1 MGESPHTSVR
11 NAPYSIVMTRRVS
24 KDSIK
29 RLEHIIAV
37 QEARAKKM
45 RHQSVGS
52 PSQTVRLRASMKNSL
67 ALFRYT
73 LQQIRESDEK
83 LELSW
88 AMLDVGKGILSSS

>member
-1 MGESPHTSVR
+1 M
-11 NAPYSIVMTRRVS
+11 NSIAMTRRDS
-24 KDSIK
+24 RDSIK

-37 QEARAKKM
+37 QEDHVKKM
-45 RHQSVGS
+45 RHKSVGS
-52 PSQTVRLRASMKNSL
+52 RSQTLRLRASMKDSL